1 MSAPHTFDADGFNA
15 SFPELSSVDDAQLAI
30 YFQDATLFL
39 GQYDG
44 CLLRG
49 DVKQRALN
57 LLAAHLAKLG
67 QMTVDGQTSAAP
79 VTGATQGSV
88 SVQMQPPPTKSAWQ
102 FWLAGTPYGMQ
113 LWALLG
119 VRGAGGFLVGG
130 SLERASFRKAGGVF

>member
-1 MSAPHTFDADGFNA
+1 VSAPHTFDADGFNA
-15 SFPELSSVDDAQLAI
+15 SFPELSSIDDAQLAT

-39 GQYDG
+39 GEYDS

-49 DVKQRALN
+49 PVKQRALD
-57 LLAAHLAKLG
+57 LLTAHLAKLG
-67 QMTVDGQTSAAP
+67 QMAADGQPAAP
-79 VTGATQGSV
+79 ITGATQGSV

-102 FWLAGTPYGMQ
+102 FWLAGTSYGTQ

-119 VRGAGGFLVGG
+119 VRGAGGFLIGG